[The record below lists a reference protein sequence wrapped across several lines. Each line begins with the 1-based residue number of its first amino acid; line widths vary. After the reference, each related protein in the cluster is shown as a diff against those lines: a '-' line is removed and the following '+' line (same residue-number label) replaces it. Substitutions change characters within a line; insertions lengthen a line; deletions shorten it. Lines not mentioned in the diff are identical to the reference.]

1 MEYLEKLAALSAR
14 KQKLIA
20 QFEQTP
26 RIYDAE
32 KWNEL
37 RQAYLDMSALENA
50 ADVDRR
56 IEYIEW
62 VLDVEHT
69 PLDDTPEAS
78 HAWQLRSDCRIGAA

>member
-14 KQKLIA
+14 KQALIA
-20 QFEQTP
+20 QFEQPP

-32 KWNEL
+32 KWDEL
-37 RQAYLDMSALENA
+37 RQAYLDMSAVANA
-50 ADVDRR
+50 DNIYQR
-56 IEYIEW
+56 IAYIEW

-78 HAWQLRSDCRIGAA
+78 HAWQLRSDCGIGAA